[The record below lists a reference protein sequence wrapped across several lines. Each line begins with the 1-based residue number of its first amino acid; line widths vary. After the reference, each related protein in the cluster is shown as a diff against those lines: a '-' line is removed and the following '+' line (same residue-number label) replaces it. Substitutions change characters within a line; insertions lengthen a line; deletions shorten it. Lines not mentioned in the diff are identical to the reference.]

1 MHPAASRF
9 SPLLNRWGGFMAVA
23 FALTM
28 GFATSSLPS
37 PLYPLYQADWRLQP
51 SELTYIYSLYMV
63 GVLVALLCLGRLS
76 DTLSRYTVVCTS
88 LMLMTLGLLLS
99 GVASSINALLFAR
112 GIIGL
117 ANGLLTT
124 AGAFALVDTHPR
136 NDRRIASVTTSASIA
151 VGVGLGPLLSGLLAQ
166 TGIAPLRLPYF
177 VVAALALGNLWLT
190 WRSRHTFAPRT
201 GARARLSI
209 TPKLALPGKATRGPF
224 LLASAA
230 AFTQFAAGSLL
241 ASLVPSF
248 LYNLLP
254 WKGPAVPGIAFLIL
268 SAASAITQLSQRN
281 IAPMKGLVL
290 GLLTLAGFLVAL
302 CIGIWA
308 DSVWAFLAAMIL
320 AGSGQGLC
328 FMASTLIAGQNSDES
343 RRSANMATYF
353 SIAYIGASV
362 PVIAVGRLAD
372 HWGLAPAVMIFSAL
386 AVLALTALAWLA
398 RRILP

>member
-1 MHPAASRF
+1 MQPAANRLAPF
-9 SPLLNRWGGFMAVA
+9 LNRWGGFIAVA

-28 GFATSSLPS
+28 GFSTSSLPS
-37 PLYPLYQADWRLQP
+37 PLYPIYQTDWRLQP
-51 SELTYIYSLYMV
+51 SQLTYIYSLYMV

-76 DTLSRYTVVCTS
+76 DTLSRYTVVCIS

-99 GVASSINALLFAR
+99 GVASGINALLFAR
-112 GIIGL
+112 GVIGL

-124 AGAFALVDTHPR
+124 AGAFALVDTHPT
-136 NDRRIASVTTSASIA
+136 NDRRVASVATSASIA
-151 VGVGLGPLLSGLLAQ
+151 VGVGLGPLLSGLVAQ
-166 TGIAPLRLPYF
+166 TGVAPLRLPYF
-177 VVAALALGNLWLT
+177 IVAVLALCNLWLT

-201 GARARLSI
+201 GGRARLSI
-209 TPKLALPGKATRGPF
+209 TPKLALPGKSTRVPF

-230 AFTQFAAGSLL
+230 AFTQFASGSLL

-268 SAASAITQLSQRN
+268 SAASAVTQLSQRN
-281 IAPMKGLVL
+281 IAARKGLII
-290 GLLTLAGFLVAL
+290 GLLTLAGCLIAL
-302 CIGIWA
+302 CIGIRTS
-308 DSVWAFLAAMIL
+308 SVWAFLIAMIL

-353 SIAYIGASV
+353 SISYIGASI

-372 HWGLAPAVMIFSAL
+372 HWGLAPAVIIFSAV
-386 AVLALTALAWLA
+386 AALALTALAWLA
-398 RRILP
+398 RRVLP

>member
-1 MHPAASRF
+1 MHAAASRLTPF
-9 SPLLNRWGGFMAVA
+9 LNRWGGFMAVA

-37 PLYPLYQADWRLQP
+37 PLYPIYQADWRLQP
-51 SELTYIYSLYMV
+51 SELTYIYSLYMA
-63 GVLVALLCLGRLS
+63 GVLTALLCLGRLS

-88 LMLMTLGLLLS
+88 LVLMTLGLLLS
-99 GVASSINALLFAR
+99 GVASGINALLFAR
-112 GIIGL
+112 GVIGL

-124 AGAFALVDTHPR
+124 AGAFALADTHPGK
-136 NDRRIASVTTSASIA
+136 DRRVASVATSASIA

-166 TGIAPLRLPYF
+166 TGVAPLRLPYF
-177 VVAALALGNLWLT
+177 VVAALALCNLWLT
-190 WRSRHTFAPRT
+190 WRSRHTFAPRA

-209 TPKLALPGKATRGPF
+209 TPKLALPGKATRAAF
-224 LLASAA
+224 LLAGAA

-268 SAASAITQLSQRN
+268 STASAATQLWQRN
-281 IAPMKGLVL
+281 IAAAKGLVL
-290 GLLTLAGFLVAL
+290 GLLTLAGCLLAL
-302 CIGIWA
+302 CLGIWTGSA
-308 DSVWAFLAAMIL
+308 WAFLITMIM
-320 AGSGQGLC
+320 AGAGQGLC
-328 FMASTLIAGQNSDES
+328 FMASTLIAGQNADES

-353 SIAYIGASV
+353 SIAYIGASI

-372 HWGLAPAVMIFSAL
+372 HWGLAPAVIIFSAL
-386 AVLALTALAWLA
+386 AVLALALLAWLA
-398 RRILP
+398 RNILP

>member
-1 MHPAASRF
+1 MHAAASRLTPF
-9 SPLLNRWGGFMAVA
+9 LNRWGGFMAVA

-37 PLYPLYQADWRLQP
+37 PLYPIYQVDWRLQP
-51 SELTYIYSLYMV
+51 SELTYIYSLYMA
-63 GVLVALLCLGRLS
+63 GVLTALLCLGRLS

-88 LMLMTLGLLLS
+88 LVLMTLGLLLS
-99 GVASSINALLFAR
+99 GVASGINALLFAR
-112 GIIGL
+112 GVIGL

-124 AGAFALVDTHPR
+124 AGAFALADTHPGK
-136 NDRRIASVTTSASIA
+136 DRRVASVATSASIA

-166 TGIAPLRLPYF
+166 TGVAPLRLPYF
-177 VVAALALGNLWLT
+177 VVAALALCNLWLT
-190 WRSRHTFAPRT
+190 WRSRHTFAPRA

-209 TPKLALPGKATRGPF
+209 TPKLALPGKATRAAF
-224 LLASAA
+224 LLAGAA

-268 SAASAITQLSQRN
+268 STASAATQLWQRN
-281 IAPMKGLVL
+281 IAAAKGLVL
-290 GLLTLAGFLVAL
+290 GLLTLAGCLLAL
-302 CIGIWA
+302 CLGIWTGSA
-308 DSVWAFLAAMIL
+308 WAFLVTMIM
-320 AGSGQGLC
+320 AGAGQGLC
-328 FMASTLIAGQNSDES
+328 FMASTLIAGQNADES

-353 SIAYIGASV
+353 SIAYIGASI

-372 HWGLAPAVMIFSAL
+372 HWGLAPAVIIFSAL
-386 AVLALTALAWLA
+386 AVLALALLAWLA
-398 RRILP
+398 RKILP